1 MPASQNL
8 KLKSGVKNMKKLLLF
23 MVHMAMVKGYDN
35 IKNWFSDFMSSYGQN
50 STTIGPLAL
59 HFH

>member
-8 KLKSGVKNMKKLLLF
+8 NLKSGVKNMKKLLLF

-35 IKNWFSDFMSSYGQN
+35 IKN